1 MDPMGWG
8 MAPLL
13 EPAMRARNLAGGP
26 WPQGTNAPQAEQARL
41 GARTF
46 QQLAAFLAEAC
57 KAMTAVKTEI
67 PAAVFVTGVN
77 VADHDCIYQHL
88 VEELKS
94 SLSPYVVCLHPKQCS
109 ALKQVLQK
117 LVGDLLGQNVGEDD
131 EEDEK
136 EEVYRGDVVRRP
148 TRERRPICSLA
159 TLCTWHANLPKQGC
173 VSPRKRAKVK
183 DCTDTPKPPI
193 VLLLRDLENFSPIV
207 VRDFLLICSH
217 YSSRLPM
224 TLVLGVSTS
233 HAEVHQLL
241 SHNVSM
247 HLCTERFQMASAS
260 EMLTAVLDKVLLSD
274 LVPFKLSGKALQVLL
289 TNFLYY
295 DFSISN
301 ILKGLQF
308 SLLEHFLEEPLS
320 LLCCAGPEL
329 PGRVKNLGPE
339 HCEAIRRVSSF
350 RRHVE
355 LQEPDVQ
362 VHLLTNDSKLKAE
375 VERLLHSLAQYHT
388 EFFMMLRALHVL
400 VTDLPS
406 APLGKHLRELYCS
419 CLEGPIWDKEAFIM
433 TCELLRIMAADE
445 LLPRLKACITML
457 KSPQRKNLQA
467 ASHPLGKVLS
477 HLQHLMDGDEQHE
490 TASESEEECKNEEE
504 EAVAQAKEDV
514 ADLRKTTSLHHLQ
527 QTLREQKAKQQ
538 RLPSRFERL
547 RGEAVNEVIHLVKKF
562 LQPPEVQPLYEA
574 WYYNGATSLRQ
585 HLDGA
590 PRTAIHTAL
599 VRPQHYLQISS
610 NEESSGQGPP
620 STDISQSSP
629 DICVAYRLHLEC
641 GRLINLYDWL
651 QAFAAVVDME
661 HGDEIQP
668 QVHARFKR
676 AVSDL
681 QFLAL

>member
-1 MDPMGWG
+1 M
-8 MAPLL
+8 
-13 EPAMRARNLAGGP
+13 
-26 WPQGTNAPQAEQARL
+26 
-41 GARTF
+41 
-46 QQLAAFLAEAC
+46 
-57 KAMTAVKTEI
+57 
-67 PAAVFVTGVN
+67 
-77 VADHDCIYQHL
+77 
-88 VEELKS
+88 
-94 SLSPYVVCLHPKQCS
+94 
-109 ALKQVLQK
+109 
-117 LVGDLLGQNVGEDD
+117 
-131 EEDEK
+131 
-136 EEVYRGDVVRRP
+136 
-148 TRERRPICSLA
+148 CSLA
-159 TLCTWHANLPKQGC
+159 TLCTWHSNLPKQGS
-173 VSPRKRAKVK
+173 VSPRKRAKAK
-183 DCTDTPKPPI
+183 GCTDFPKPPI
-193 VLLLRDLENFSPIV
+193 VVVLRDLESFSPIM

-233 HAEVHQLL
+233 HAEVHRLL
-241 SHNVSM
+241 SHTVST
-247 HLCTERFQMASAS
+247 HLCMERFQMPSAS

-274 LVPFKLSGKALQVLL
+274 LVPFKLNGKALEVLL
-289 TNFLYY
+289 TNFLYH

-308 SLLEHFLEEPLS
+308 SLLEHFLDKSLS
-320 LLCCAGPEL
+320 MLCCAGPEL
-329 PGRVKNLGPE
+329 SRRVQNLRAE
-339 HCEAIRRVSSF
+339 HCEAIRRTSSF

-355 LQEPDVQ
+355 LQKPDVQ

-433 TCELLRIMAADE
+433 TCELLRLMAADE
-445 LLPRLKACITML
+445 LLPRLKACIIML

-467 ASHPLGKVLS
+467 ASRPLGQVLS
-477 HLQHLMDGDEQHE
+477 RLQHLVDGDEQHE
-490 TASESEEECKNEEE
+490 TASESEEEYKNEEE

-514 ADLRKTTSLHHLQ
+514 AVLRKTTNLHHLQ

-547 RGEAVNEVIHLVKKF
+547 RGKAINEVIHLVKKF
-562 LQPPEVQPLYEA
+562 LRPPEVQPLHEA

-585 HLDGA
+585 HLDGT
-590 PRTAIHTAL
+590 PRTSIHTAL
-599 VRPQHYLQISS
+599 VRPQHYLQMGSKEVAS
-610 NEESSGQGPP
+610 TQGSG
-620 STDISQSSP
+620 TDSLLSSP

-651 QAFAAVVDME
+651 QAFAAVVDRE
-661 HGDEIQP
+661 HEDEIQP
-668 QVHARFKR
+668 QIHARFKR

-681 QFLAL
+681 QFLGFVKPTKRKTDHVARLTWGEH